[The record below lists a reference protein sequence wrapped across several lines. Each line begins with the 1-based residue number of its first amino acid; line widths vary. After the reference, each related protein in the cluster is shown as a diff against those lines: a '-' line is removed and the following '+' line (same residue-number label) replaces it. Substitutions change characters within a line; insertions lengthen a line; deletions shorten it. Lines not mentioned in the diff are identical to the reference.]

1 MIKELN
7 KDLILCL
14 IKDLIINLIKDLIIA
29 LMNDLIKDLIKD
41 SINPFITSLLL
52 CMFPLPYSKQSKW
65 LHTYNQNRHQNIK
78 QNKHQNTQRGHN
90 NLFCLG

>member
-52 CMFPLPYSKQSKW
+52 CMFPLPY
-65 LHTYNQNRHQNIK
+65 QNRHQNIK
-78 QNKHQNTQRGHN
+78 QYKHQNTQRAHN